1 MSFLPVE
8 THVEYILTYPHSVRF
23 PVNEIKSFP
32 HFVDNQVEN
41 LLTTRN
47 YFGAKSGT
55 AIFLSR
61 GTLTPNIHIYE
72 LKGYK

>member
-23 PVNEIKSFP
+23 PVNETKSFP

-41 LLTTRN
+41 LLTTRD
-47 YFGAKSGT
+47 YFAAKPGT